1 LKGAFWVVAIYVS
14 VTIHVVCERVMAT
27 LQIDISP
34 LYDVIKRPEAP
45 WPEDIGMLSES
56 ADTKINVS
64 GKINVHT

>member
-1 LKGAFWVVAIYVS
+1 
-14 VTIHVVCERVMAT
+14 
-27 LQIDISP
+27 
-34 LYDVIKRPEAP
+34 LYGVIKRAEAP